1 MREDFT
7 NISLYKN
14 EEKKRFEIEI
24 DNTIAFVTYKE
35 TGNQVALVHTE
46 VAPALSGRG
55 IAGALVEKTLQYIQD
70 HNKTVLPYCSY
81 VLGYIQKHLEWKPL
95 VDSSFKDYQ
104 ML

>member
-7 NISLYKN
+7 NIPLYRN

-35 TGNQVALVHTE
+35 TGNQIALLHTE

-55 IAGALVEKTLQYIQD
+55 IAGALVEKTLQYIEN

-81 VLGYIQKHLEWKPL
+81 VLRYIQKHPEKQQL
-95 VDSSFKDYQ
+95 VDASFKDYNK
-104 ML
+104 L